1 MTLSPQ
7 CRKQEEKRY
16 FYLNMREVMVVTET
30 KGVGLLCVCYAYI
43 SIPCVISV
51 RDITDSAYNWFP
63 NDLQFQLRPI
73 WMVSC

>member
-63 NDLQFQLRPI
+63 NDLQFQLRPR

>member
-1 MTLSPQ
+1 
-7 CRKQEEKRY
+7 
-16 FYLNMREVMVVTET
+16 MVVTET

-43 SIPCVISV
+43 SIPCVIFV

-63 NDLQFQLRPI
+63 NDLQFQLRPR